1 MTSPRAPFPNEFH
14 KIADTTMTTQ
24 HHILLLGG
32 TGICGLIFTRAALEA
47 GHQITSYVRTP
58 SKIPN
63 DLSSN
68 SNLSII
74 QGELGDEE
82 GLKKAAACGTD
93 LFISLA
99 GPTLMKREGTPIT
112 NALKILYPL
121 LLSSGTFKRVLVL
134 ATPSYSAPQDTR
146 SIKWFVSI
154 NAYIRPIGGDS
165 YTEIRGIA
173 QATVDLGDKCEWTA
187 FRVPLLQGKELG
199 EVERGGDEVN
209 AVFVGD
215 KQGKDG
221 IHLDRGRLAR
231 WILAELGERKWVGMC
246 PLLSNA

>member
-1 MTSPRAPFPNEFH
+1 MAS
-14 KIADTTMTTQ
+14 K

-32 TGICGLIFTRAALEA
+32 TGICGLIFTRAALEI
-47 GHQITSYVRTP
+47 GHQITAYVRTP
-58 SKIPN
+58 SKIPS
-63 DLSSN
+63 DLCSH

-74 QGELGDEE
+74 QGELGDGD
-82 GLKKAAACGTD
+82 GLKKAAACGAEI
-93 LFISLA
+93 FISLA

-112 NALKILYPL
+112 NALKNLYPL

-134 ATPSYSAPQDTR
+134 ATPSYSAPQDKR

-154 NAYIRPIGGDS
+154 DCYIRVIGGDS
-165 YTEIRGIA
+165 YGEIRGMA
-173 QATVDLGDKCEWTA
+173 QATVDLSDKCEWTV
-187 FRVPLLQGKELG
+187 FRVPLLQGKELDEAKKG
-199 EVERGGDEVN
+199 VEEVN

-231 WILAELGERKWVGMC
+231 WILTELEERKWVGLC
-246 PLLSNA
+246 PLLANA